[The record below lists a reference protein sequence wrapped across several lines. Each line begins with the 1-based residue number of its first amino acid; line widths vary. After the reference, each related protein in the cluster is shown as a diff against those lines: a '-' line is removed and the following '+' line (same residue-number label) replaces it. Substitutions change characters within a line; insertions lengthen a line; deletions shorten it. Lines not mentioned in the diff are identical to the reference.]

1 MIEEYEQAHDVPAIE
16 VAAALAKMFRG
27 DVPLLLKPEP
37 KRERP
42 QSFDERHER
51 SERPQRAPRHEREE
65 GGERSFRE
73 RPAFPKKERVA
84 RNPDAGMNTIEQT
97 AMFLPTLWVATMFGD
112 ARIAA
117 WLGYTWLAARL
128 WFLFGYL
135 SEAGRRSPGFT
146 IASLANLALL
156 GIAFWGLLP
165 SLLRIG

>member
-1 MIEEYEQAHDVPAIE
+1 MSSMPNFAD
-16 VAAALAKMFRG
+16 AALITLLNVLLIALASFFVGRARGKHGIKAPATTGHPDFDRAFRA
-27 DVPLLLKPEP
+27 
-37 KRERP
+37 
-42 QSFDERHER
+42 H
-51 SERPQRAPRHEREE
+51 
-65 GGERSFRE
+65 
-73 RPAFPKKERVA
+73 
-84 RNPDAGMNTIEQT
+84 MNTIEQT

-128 WFLFGYL
+128 WFLFGSL